1 MLPSSRFYFNG
12 GIGILLGPI
21 LSTKTLVLY
30 KAFLNINLYGSEMKR
45 NLIFIIAGSILAI
58 VILYFIFSPV
68 ATGLNGDIIVPVKSG
83 PFTVEIT
90 TTGELKAQRS
100 VQVLGPVRARQFRI
114 NQITIEKMVDE
125 GTVVKKGEF
134 IASLDKSELFGRVA
148 DAQINLDQ
156 ELAQYEQVQLDTS
169 LILRQERD
177 NILNLEYN
185 VEEQQLVLDQ
195 SQFEP
200 PATIKQNEYN
210 YQKAL
215 RDLEQA
221 RENYKIKI
229 KQERARM
236 AERAARLK
244 EEQTQFTQM
253 QDLLEEFTIIA
264 PQDGMVIYENNWNG
278 TKIAEGSQISAWNPV
293 VATLPDLTSM
303 QSITYV
309 NEVDI
314 RKVLPN
320 QTVNIGLDAFPEK
333 KLTGKVSKVANVG
346 QQRPNSDAKVFEV
359 IILVNESDP
368 LLRPAMTTSN
378 AIIAEKL
385 DSVLYVPLEAIHV
398 ENDSIN
404 YVHMNNGTKQEVKL
418 GLANS
423 NEVVIEMGLEE
434 GQRVYLSI
442 PSWGEGLAI
451 NLLDEM
457 DGKRNDDDP
466 ILPPGEEITQST
478 PNSES
483 IGPTEQDKSKLA
495 STPDN

>member
-1 MLPSSRFYFNG
+1 
-12 GIGILLGPI
+12 
-21 LSTKTLVLY
+21 
-30 KAFLNINLYGSEMKR
+30 MKK

-58 VILYFIFSPV
+58 VVLYFIFSPGNAV
-68 ATGLNGDIIVPVKSG
+68 LGGDIIVPVKSG

-100 VQVLGPVRARQFRI
+100 VQILGPVRARQFRV
-114 NQITIEKMVDE
+114 NQLTIEKMVDE
-125 GTVVKKGEF
+125 GTVVQKGDF
-134 IASLDKSELFGRVA
+134 IASLDKSELFGRVS

-185 VEEQQLVLDQ
+185 VEEQQLVLEQ
-195 SQFEP
+195 SQYEP

-210 YQKAL
+210 YQKAV
-215 RDLEQA
+215 RDLNQA

-229 KQERARM
+229 QQERARM
-236 AERAARLK
+236 AERTARLK
-244 EEQTQFTQM
+244 EEQQQFTQM
-253 QDLLEEFTIIA
+253 EQLLEEFTITA
-264 PQDGMVIYENNWNG
+264 PQDGMVIYESNWNG
-278 TKIAEGSQISAWNPV
+278 SKIAEGSQISAWNPV

-314 RKVLPN
+314 RRVRSGQSVSL
-320 QTVNIGLDAFPEK
+320 GLDAFPEK

-359 IILVNESDP
+359 VILVNESDP

-378 AIIAEKL
+378 AIIAERL
-385 DSVLYVPLEAIHV
+385 EDVVYVPLEAIHV

-404 YVHMNNGTKQEVKL
+404 YIHLNNGTKQEVKL

-423 NEVVIEMGLEE
+423 NDVVIELGLRK
-434 GQRVYLSI
+434 GQYVYLSI
-442 PSWGEGLAI
+442 PNWGDGLAV
-451 NLLDEM
+451 NLLEEL
-457 DGKRNDDDP
+457 DGKRNEDEYSNPVPDDNTQ
-466 ILPPGEEITQST
+466 LPPDNSSNG
-478 PNSES
+478 PNNQRS
-483 IGPTEQDKSKLA
+483 QSKLA
-495 STPDN
+495 VSPEID

>member
-1 MLPSSRFYFNG
+1 
-12 GIGILLGPI
+12 
-21 LSTKTLVLY
+21 
-30 KAFLNINLYGSEMKR
+30 MKK
-45 NLIFIIAGSILAI
+45 NLIFVIAGSVLAI
-58 VILYFIFSPV
+58 VVLYFIFSPG
-68 ATGLNGDIIVPVKSG
+68 ATVLGGDIIVPVKSG
-83 PFTVEIT
+83 QFTVEIT

-100 VQVLGPVRARQFRI
+100 VQIMGPVRARQFRV
-114 NQITIEKMVDE
+114 NQLTIEKMVDE
-125 GTVVKKGEF
+125 GTVVQEGDF

-177 NILNLEYN
+177 NLINLEYN

-210 YQKAL
+210 YQKAV
-215 RDLEQA
+215 RDLNQA

-236 AERAARLK
+236 AERTARLR
-244 EEQTQFTQM
+244 EEQQEFSQM
-253 QDLLEEFTIIA
+253 QDLLDEFTITA
-264 PQDGMVIYENNWNG
+264 PQGGMVIYETGWNG
-278 TKIAEGSQISAWNPV
+278 NKIAEGSQISAWNPV

-314 RKVLPN
+314 RKVESG
-320 QTVNIGLDAFPEK
+320 QSVSIGLDAFPEK
-333 KLTGKVSKVANVG
+333 KLSGKVSKVANVG

-378 AIIAEKL
+378 AIVADKLEK
-385 DSVLYVPLEAIHV
+385 VVYVPLEAIHV
-398 ENDSIN
+398 ESDSIN

-423 NEVVIEMGLEE
+423 NDVVIEMGLKED
-434 GQRVYLSI
+434 QKVYLSI
-442 PSWGEGLAI
+442 PTWGDGLAI
-451 NLLDEM
+451 NLLDELN
-457 DGKRNDDDP
+457 GKRNDDDLTDP
-466 ILPPGEEITQST
+466 SLDEITQLPSDRKSNE
-478 PNSES
+478 PNNQS
-483 IGPTEQDKSKLA
+483 GQNKLA
-495 STPDN
+495 SSPEN